1 MKEFIVAFL
10 KEEGLFTEEI
20 GKDIYG
26 LEIAFGPEMLAEVIK
41 QGAGFTGDY
50 LLLYTAD
57 VANELKKRY
66 FIKAQQIFD
75 KSAVVLKQKVRE
87 AVARIEEEI
96 ETYTMLQTAKE
107 TQLQYSNNLEAYE
120 DYLRNVWHDHVATPE
135 GLQIDEILQREK
147 QIVSE
152 KFTLQEQ
159 EIVSDNVAVH
169 EEELKGT
176 AALNIQRIL
185 EKVKKA
191 ETILEPLPAL
201 KHVQQEVIEKR
212 RRVETKQFTVAL
224 FGAFSAGKSSFANAL
239 LGEKVLPVSPNPT
252 TATINQILP
261 VTEEKPHGTVIV
273 QFKSKQ
279 ALLEDMKAVY
289 KLFHY
294 EIATLDEALAQ
305 IDKVMKYP
313 SPTGKQNNI

>member
-26 LEIAFGPEMLAEVIK
+26 LEIAFGSEMLAEVIK

-96 ETYTMLQTAKE
+96 ETNTMLQTAKE
-107 TQLQYSNNLEAYE
+107 TQLQYSNNLAAYE

-159 EIVSDNVAVH
+159 EIVNDNVAIH

-185 EKVKKA
+185 EKVKK
-191 ETILEPLPAL
+191 L
-201 KHVQQEVIEKR
+201 KR
-212 RRVETKQFTVAL
+212 
-224 FGAFSAGKSSFANAL
+224 
-239 LGEKVLPVSPNPT
+239 
-252 TATINQILP
+252 
-261 VTEEKPHGTVIV
+261 
-273 QFKSKQ
+273 
-279 ALLEDMKAVY
+279 Y
-289 KLFHY
+289 
-294 EIATLDEALAQ
+294 
-305 IDKVMKYP
+305 
-313 SPTGKQNNI
+313 

>member
-1 MKEFIVAFL
+1 MKYEEELASPLSISEVVEKKEELTEAKNREASKESHVRNEFIKGLQAILDNAYLMPFEMRELANAYLETKLTKFKVGLLFAKGKTEQEKQRRVEAFYSALQKTVETQLDFHVKEFIVAFL

-107 TQLQYSNNLEAYE
+107 TQLQYNNNLAAYE

-159 EIVSDNVAVH
+159 EIVNDNVAIH

-185 EKVKKA
+185 EKVKK
-191 ETILEPLPAL
+191 L
-201 KHVQQEVIEKR
+201 KR
-212 RRVETKQFTVAL
+212 
-224 FGAFSAGKSSFANAL
+224 
-239 LGEKVLPVSPNPT
+239 
-252 TATINQILP
+252 
-261 VTEEKPHGTVIV
+261 
-273 QFKSKQ
+273 
-279 ALLEDMKAVY
+279 Y
-289 KLFHY
+289 
-294 EIATLDEALAQ
+294 
-305 IDKVMKYP
+305 
-313 SPTGKQNNI
+313 

>member
-96 ETYTMLQTAKE
+96 ETYT
-107 TQLQYSNNLEAYE
+107 
-120 DYLRNVWHDHVATPE
+120 
-135 GLQIDEILQREK
+135 I
-147 QIVSE
+147 
-152 KFTLQEQ
+152 
-159 EIVSDNVAVH
+159 
-169 EEELKGT
+169 
-176 AALNIQRIL
+176 
-185 EKVKKA
+185 
-191 ETILEPLPAL
+191 
-201 KHVQQEVIEKR
+201 
-212 RRVETKQFTVAL
+212 
-224 FGAFSAGKSSFANAL
+224 FAN
-239 LGEKVLPVSPNPT
+239 GERN
-252 TATINQILP
+252 TITIQ
-261 VTEEKPHGTVIV
+261 
-273 QFKSKQ
+273 
-279 ALLEDMKAVY
+279 
-289 KLFHY
+289 
-294 EIATLDEALAQ
+294 
-305 IDKVMKYP
+305 
-313 SPTGKQNNI
+313 

>member
-1 MKEFIVAFL
+1 
-10 KEEGLFTEEI
+10 
-20 GKDIYG
+20 
-26 LEIAFGPEMLAEVIK
+26 MLAEVIK

-107 TQLQYSNNLEAYE
+107 TQLQYNNNLAAYE
-120 DYLRNVWHDHVATPE
+120 DYLRNVWHDHVVTPE

-159 EIVSDNVAVH
+159 KIVNDNVAIH

-185 EKVKKA
+185 EKVKK
-191 ETILEPLPAL
+191 L
-201 KHVQQEVIEKR
+201 KR
-212 RRVETKQFTVAL
+212 
-224 FGAFSAGKSSFANAL
+224 
-239 LGEKVLPVSPNPT
+239 
-252 TATINQILP
+252 
-261 VTEEKPHGTVIV
+261 
-273 QFKSKQ
+273 
-279 ALLEDMKAVY
+279 Y
-289 KLFHY
+289 
-294 EIATLDEALAQ
+294 
-305 IDKVMKYP
+305 
-313 SPTGKQNNI
+313 